1 VRVGI
6 IQLSCH
12 NSLLLQVRLS
22 ALATLGGA
30 WKYGCALQL
39 ESFCKASEKT
49 ISQSFAIVRAE
60 PSLNAMDIYCG
71 GDTTAA
77 RSVAL
82 RALVAL
88 RNDDFK
94 GLDFTDVK
102 IFYCGE
108 PLASKKL
115 IERKL
120 KRDPNAFI
128 MYEGDTEDVAVP
140 LRGLAFLFADRSQ
153 GPDVAIRAAKT
164 TLIHEEMLNMHA
176 IKEGV
181 ATGGGS
187 TTRSVSR
194 GTSAAGNRKASA
206 SRPSTTRTD
215 RGIGI
220 IVIHIIS
227 HIFYEKLL

>member
-1 VRVGI
+1 M
-6 IQLSCH
+6 
-12 NSLLLQVRLS
+12 
-22 ALATLGGA
+22 
-30 WKYGCALQL
+30 
-39 ESFCKASEKT
+39 
-49 ISQSFAIVRAE
+49 RAE
-60 PSLNAMDIYCG
+60 PSLNAIDIYSG

-88 RNDDFK
+88 RNDEFK

-102 IFYCGE
+102 IFYQGE

-128 MYEGDTEDVAVP
+128 MYEGDSADVAVP

-164 TLIHEEMLNMHA
+164 TLIHEEMLHMQA
-176 IKEGV
+176 IKEG
-181 ATGGGS
+181 AALGGGGA
-187 TTRSVSR
+187 RSRVDAKKPS
-194 GTSAAGNRKASA
+194 SA
-206 SRPSTTRTD
+206 SHPVAYETRDKGMHSALPINT
-215 RGIGI
+215 IKY
-220 IVIHIIS
+220 
-227 HIFYEKLL
+227 F